1 MKLSNKEQ
9 IKEALSELQIGYDY
23 IMDKI
28 PVEQQQVLSRHLLN
42 CGEILGDLSDIDN
55 T

>member
-1 MKLSNKEQ
+1 MELSNQ
-9 IKEALSELQIGYDY
+9 IEEALSELQIGYDY

-42 CGEILGDLSDIDN
+42 CGEILTNIDN